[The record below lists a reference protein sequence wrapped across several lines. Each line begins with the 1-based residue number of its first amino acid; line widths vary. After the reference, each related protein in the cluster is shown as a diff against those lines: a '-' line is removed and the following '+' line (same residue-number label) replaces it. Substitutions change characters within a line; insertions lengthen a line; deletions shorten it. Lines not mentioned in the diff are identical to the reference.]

1 MKGSQ
6 TTSSG
11 RSWGMSLCPLCPVH
25 EENRTVT
32 VTGPHHFHIQ
42 THAVS
47 LWHISGTEICFPH
60 SKNHLRCGL
69 SYSQKNFFILCTRQ
83 RQEPATPTA
92 VLEPSFS
99 GCSLVSNVSVCLNI
113 NPALSSYHSTAHTS
127 MYIPTPSYRHLGNF
141 QVT

>member
-11 RSWGMSLCPLCPVH
+11 RSWGMSLSSLCPVH

-47 LWHISGTEICFPH
+47 LWHISGTEVCFPH

-69 SYSQKNFFILCTRQ
+69 SYSQNNFFILCTRQ

-92 VLEPSFS
+92 LSKPSFS
-99 GCSLVSNVSVCLNI
+99 GCSWVSNVSEYQSSPIFTSLYSIYVCV
-113 NPALSSYHSTAHTS
+113 HTS
-127 MYIPTPSYRHLGNF
+127 T
-141 QVT
+141 